1 MWTSKTSIFIK
12 NCSNKNIFRTFAA
25 ESEIKEF
32 KKLEKLMKLME
43 LKKLKTIF
51 ILALIVMS
59 AQAQKKELGQ
69 ARTYI
74 KSGKDY
80 DKAEKLM
87 TDLIAKD
94 SASRYNKKVYA
105 TWYES
110 VLGQYQQ
117 VNEKIYLHQKYD
129 TTTVYT
135 LLNRLYRVAETLD
148 TLDAKPDEKGRVKP
162 EYRKSN
168 ADQLDK
174 LRRNLYFGGTYNVR
188 RNKYKEAYNYFE
200 TYIDAARQPL
210 FAAYDYAKNDAYM
223 PTAAYWATLSGYR
236 MKDAERTLRYSQMA
250 LTDTTKAVYVRQYI
264 CEAYSWQNN
273 EEAYL
278 KALEAGFAHHPAYP
292 YFFPRLGDYYNKHGQ
307 IDKTLQLS
315 NEGLAK
321 YPDRPLFLLAKSVA
335 LLELDRYDEC
345 IDTSNRLIAKD
356 PDVPE
361 SYFNIATCYLNQ
373 ALELEKKNEPRL
385 YRSRLTDLYTKARQP
400 MEQYRKLAPKDQK
413 RWAPAL
419 YRIYLNLNL
428 GQQFEEID
436 RLMKQ

>member
-1 MWTSKTSIFIK
+1 MKTSETSIFIK
-12 NCSNKNIFRTFAA
+12 NCSNKIIFRTFAV
-25 ESEIKEF
+25 EKRERVKEV
-32 KKLEKLMKLME
+32 ME
-43 LKKLKTIF
+43 LKKFKTILIF
-51 ILALIVMS
+51 ALIVVA
-59 AQAQKKELGQ
+59 AQAQKKELSQ

-117 VNEKIYLHQKYD
+117 INEKIYLRQKYD

-135 LLNRLYRVAETLD
+135 LLNRLYHVAETLD
-148 TLDAKPDEKGRVKP
+148 SLDARPDEKGRVKP
-162 EYRKSN
+162 EYRKDN
-168 ADQLDK
+168 AEQLDK

-188 RNKYKEAYNYFE
+188 RNKYKEAYNFFE
-200 TYIDAARQPL
+200 TYINAAHQPL
-210 FAAYDYAKNDAYM
+210 FANYNYAKNDSSM
-223 PTAAYWATLSGYR
+223 PAAAYWATLSGYR
-236 MKDAERTLRYSQMA
+236 MKDAERTLRYSGLA
-250 LTDTTKAVYVRQYI
+250 LTDTSKAVYVRQYV
-264 CEAYSWQNN
+264 CEAYLWQNN
-273 EEAYL
+273 DESYL
-278 KALEAGFAHHPAYP
+278 KALEDGFAHHPDYP

-307 IDKTLQLS
+307 IDKTLRLS

-321 YPDRPLFLLAKSVA
+321 CPECSLFLLAKSVA

-345 IDTSNRLIAKD
+345 IETSNRLIAQD
-356 PDVPE
+356 PEVPE

-385 YRSRLTDLYTKARQP
+385 YRDRLTQLYTQARQP
-400 MEQYRKLAPKDQK
+400 MEKYRKLVPKDQK

-428 GQQFEEID
+428 GQQFEDID

>member
-1 MWTSKTSIFIK
+1 MRKIAI
-12 NCSNKNIFRTFAA
+12 A
-25 ESEIKEF
+25 
-32 KKLEKLMKLME
+32 
-43 LKKLKTIF
+43 
-51 ILALIVMS
+51 ILALIVS
-59 AQAQKKELGQ
+59 VSFAQKKELSQ

-94 SASRYNKKVYA
+94 SVNRQNKKIYA

-117 VNEKIYLHQKYD
+117 INEKIYLHQKYD
-129 TTTVYT
+129 TATVYS
-135 LLNRLYRVAETLD
+135 LLNRMYRVAESLD
-148 TLDAKPDEKGRVKP
+148 SLDAMPDEKGRIKP

-174 LRRNLYFGGTYNVR
+174 LRRNLYYGGTYNVR
-188 RNKYKEAYNYFE
+188 RNKFKEAFGFFE

-210 FAAYDYAKNDAYM
+210 FTGYDYAKNDTSMA
-223 PTAAYWATLSGYR
+223 TAAYWATLSGYR
-236 MKDAERTLRYSQMA
+236 MKDAENTLRYSSLA
-250 LTDTTKAVYVRQYI
+250 LTDESKAVYVRQYI
-264 CEAYSWQNN
+264 CEAYLWQNN
-273 EEAYL
+273 DNAYL
-278 KALEAGFAHHPAYP
+278 KALEDGFEHHPEYA

-307 IDKTLQLS
+307 IDKTLRLS
-315 NEGLAK
+315 NEALAK
-321 YPDRPLFLLAKSVA
+321 YPDQSLFLLAKSVA
-335 LLELDRYDEC
+335 LLELDHYDEC
-345 IDTSNRLIAKD
+345 IDVSNKLISKD
-356 PDVPE
+356 PELPE
-361 SYFNIATCYLNQ
+361 PYFNIATCYLNQ

-385 YRSRLTDLYTKARQP
+385 YRQKLTDLYSKARPQ

-419 YRIYLNLNL
+419 YRVYLNLNM

-436 RLMKQ
+436 RLMRRQ